1 MWILREQ
8 ALPREPELLVLL
20 QHEVRT
26 WLILRRHAWL
36 FYRLISKALAIMV
49 RECGRDVCQGW
60 RAGRR
65 GRWQ

>member
-36 FYRLISKALAIMV
+36 FYRLILKALAIMV
-49 RECGRDVCQGW
+49 RECGRDVRQGW